1 LVSDGFLLFGC
12 RFASQL
18 PDGDERWSATR
29 PCHCKYGFGHP
40 WTLRVS
46 YAVNVSYGNLI
57 RRPKTMIIQFASC
70 RFTLKLC
77 DTGHKDAVAMSR
89 PSAAF
94 YFEGR
99 SREAACESLRNV
111 EKVWQHSARRYLSE
125 LIWGLM
131 IWMNQVKQM
140 YSVGSLPDDMRWLV
154 ILGDDVYINTARL
167 YYFLAG
173 HASRDD
179 HPVIFAH
186 ASRRQSLA
194 ASESEPWTS
203 RSI

>member
-1 LVSDGFLLFGC
+1 
-12 RFASQL
+12 
-18 PDGDERWSATR
+18 
-29 PCHCKYGFGHP
+29 
-40 WTLRVS
+40 
-46 YAVNVSYGNLI
+46 
-57 RRPKTMIIQFASC
+57 
-70 RFTLKLC
+70 
-77 DTGHKDAVAMSR
+77 
-89 PSAAF
+89 
-94 YFEGR
+94 
-99 SREAACESLRNV
+99 
-111 EKVWQHSARRYLSE
+111 
-125 LIWGLM
+125 M

-194 ASESEPWTS
+194 ARRVNPEKVKVFSEKVKLLLTYELFNLRRGMT
-203 RSI
+203 I

>member
-1 LVSDGFLLFGC
+1 M
-12 RFASQL
+12 
-18 PDGDERWSATR
+18 
-29 PCHCKYGFGHP
+29 Y
-40 WTLRVS
+40 
-46 YAVNVSYGNLI
+46 VNVSYGNLI
-57 RRPKTMIIQFASC
+57 RRPKTVIIQFASC

-77 DTGHKDAVAMSR
+77 DTGQKDAVAMSR

-94 YFEGR
+94 YFENLTSRSREKVPKEGR
-99 SREAACESLRNV
+99 NREAACESLRNV
-111 EKVWQHSARRYLSE
+111 EKVCQVWQHSARRYLSE

-194 ASESEPWTS
+194 ASESEPWES

>member
-1 LVSDGFLLFGC
+1 
-12 RFASQL
+12 
-18 PDGDERWSATR
+18 
-29 PCHCKYGFGHP
+29 
-40 WTLRVS
+40 
-46 YAVNVSYGNLI
+46 
-57 RRPKTMIIQFASC
+57 
-70 RFTLKLC
+70 
-77 DTGHKDAVAMSR
+77 
-89 PSAAF
+89 
-94 YFEGR
+94 
-99 SREAACESLRNV
+99 
-111 EKVWQHSARRYLSE
+111 
-125 LIWGLM
+125 M

-194 ASESEPWTS
+194 ASESEPWAS

>member
-1 LVSDGFLLFGC
+1 
-12 RFASQL
+12 
-18 PDGDERWSATR
+18 
-29 PCHCKYGFGHP
+29 
-40 WTLRVS
+40 
-46 YAVNVSYGNLI
+46 
-57 RRPKTMIIQFASC
+57 
-70 RFTLKLC
+70 
-77 DTGHKDAVAMSR
+77 
-89 PSAAF
+89 
-94 YFEGR
+94 
-99 SREAACESLRNV
+99 
-111 EKVWQHSARRYLSE
+111 
-125 LIWGLM
+125 M

-194 ASESEPWTS
+194 ASESEP
-203 RSI
+203 